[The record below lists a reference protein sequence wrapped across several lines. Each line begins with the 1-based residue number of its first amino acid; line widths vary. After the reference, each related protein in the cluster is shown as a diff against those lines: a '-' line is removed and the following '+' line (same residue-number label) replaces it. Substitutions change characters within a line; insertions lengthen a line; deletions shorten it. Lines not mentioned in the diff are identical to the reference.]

1 LQASI
6 TPKEVVMHKLFALL
20 LLVAV
25 ASGGAFAAA
34 NAGGHG
40 KGHQART
47 RATVLKLSAS
57 RTGAL
62 KFSKKTLSAKA
73 GTVKLV
79 MSNPSSSGL
88 RHGIAVEGKGVDKDG
103 PIVKPGKKS
112 TLTVKLRKA
121 GKYEFYCPFDSHK
134 KLGMKG
140 TLTIH

>member
-1 LQASI
+1 
-6 TPKEVVMHKLFALL
+6 MNKLFPLL
-20 LLVAV
+20 LLVAI
-25 ASGGAFAAA
+25 ASGAIAAG

-40 KGHQART
+40 KAHQARQG
-47 RATVLKLSAS
+47 ATVLKLSAS

-79 MSNPSSSGL
+79 MSNPSSSGI

-112 TLTVKLRKA
+112 TLTVKLKKA

-140 TLTIH
+140 SLTIH